1 VSDSEEVTD
10 VTAVAHALDVDP
22 QTVRAD
28 TPLRSLGWSGTAA
41 EWAVVSD
48 HLGLPIEV
56 DPSADAQP
64 ATIGELIAIVGSIHR
79 RSVSSSH
86 ARDDTDDSDDSDET
100 NEAKG

>member
-1 VSDSEEVTD
+1 MSDSEEVTG

-56 DPSADAQP
+56 DPPEDAQP

-79 RSVSSSH
+79 RSVPASH
-86 ARDDTDDSDDSDET
+86 AMNDTDDTDDTDD
-100 NEAKG
+100 AKG

>member
-1 VSDSEEVTD
+1 MSDSD
-10 VTAVAHALDVDP
+10 QAAGVTAVARALDVDP

-56 DPSADAQP
+56 DPPEDAQP
-64 ATIGELIAIVGSIHR
+64 ATIGELIAIVGTIHQ
-79 RSVSSSH
+79 RSVPTSH
-86 ARDDTDDSDDSDET
+86 AIDDTNDTDDTDDTDD
-100 NEAKG
+100 AKG

>member
-1 VSDSEEVTD
+1 MGDSDQTVNTA
-10 VTAVAHALDVDP
+10 AVARALDVDP

-41 EWAVVSD
+41 EWVVVSD
-48 HLGLPIEV
+48 HLGLPIDV

-64 ATIGELIAIVGSIHR
+64 ATIGELIAIVGSIHQ
-79 RSVSSSH
+79 RSVSTSH
-86 ARDDTDDSDDSDET
+86 APNDT

>member
-1 VSDSEEVTD
+1 VSDSEEVTG

-56 DPSADAQP
+56 DPPEDAQP
-64 ATIGELIAIVGSIHR
+64 ATIGELIAIVGSIHG
-79 RSVSSSH
+79 RSVPASH
-86 ARDDTDDSDDSDET
+86 AMNDTDDTDDTDD
-100 NEAKG
+100 AKG